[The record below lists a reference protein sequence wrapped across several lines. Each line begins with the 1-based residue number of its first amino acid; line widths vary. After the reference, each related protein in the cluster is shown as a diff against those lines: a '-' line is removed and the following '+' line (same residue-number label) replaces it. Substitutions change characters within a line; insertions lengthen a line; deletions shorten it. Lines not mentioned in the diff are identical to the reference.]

1 MVCRY
6 PQAKKEIPLIV
17 HEQHLQTFSLA
28 VRLTFLFAL
37 LAYAARRMYAAWKER
52 RYQEDART
60 ILAFLAAGESSLGD
74 LIADLSLCIEPED
87 AERCIKRM
95 ANEGLVL
102 VPVDRF
108 GDLPSC
114 HASCRISREGRR
126 AIRRA

>member
-1 MVCRY
+1 VY
-6 PQAKKEIPLIV
+6 I
-17 HEQHLQTFSLA
+17 HQHQCD
-28 VRLTFLFAL
+28 AL
-37 LAYAARRMYAAWKER
+37 PDTIRRILMLGIMTCAAYRMFKAWKER

-60 ILAFLAAGESSLGD
+60 ILGFLAAGESSLGD

-95 ANEGLVL
+95 AAEGLVL
-102 VPVDRF
+102 VPVDQF

-114 HASCRISREGRR
+114 HASCSISREGRR